1 MDTENNRK
9 GDKEMIREKTYRVEV
24 REVKVYE
31 N

>member
-9 GDKEMIREKTYRVEV
+9 GDKEMIREKTFRVEV